1 MAKAGSGAVSKT
13 AKNPAAKTAK
23 NSAKNSAQNSADTA
37 KTAKNSAAK
46 TAQNLARNSRIPIS
60 TCSAFGDI
68 KPKIDYPLIWEYTI
82 FVPLDRDEKELIAST
97 LGICEHKLTA
107 SNKNAKYKSF
117 KLNLLVRSEN
127 ERLEI
132 FAKLKAACAFVL

>member
-1 MAKAGSGAVSKT
+1 MVAKVGSGAVSKT

-23 NSAKNSAQNSADTA
+23 NSADIA
-37 KTAKNSAAK
+37 KTAKD
-46 TAQNLARNSRIPIS
+46 LARNSRIPIS
-60 TCSAFGDI
+60 ACLANI

-132 FAKLKAACAFVL
+132 FAKLKATCAFVL

>member
-1 MAKAGSGAVSKT
+1 MGSGAVSKT
-13 AKNPAAKTAK
+13 
-23 NSAKNSAQNSADTA
+23 AKNSAQNSADTA
-37 KTAKNSAAK
+37 KTAQNLAK
-46 TAQNLARNSRIPIS
+46 NLARNSRIPIS

-107 SNKNAKYKSF
+107 SNKNTKYKSF

>member
-1 MAKAGSGAVSKT
+1 MAKVGNGTVSKT
-13 AKNPAAKTAK
+13 AK
-23 NSAKNSAQNSADTA
+23 NSADTA
-37 KTAKNSAAK
+37 KTAKNL
-46 TAQNLARNSRIPIS
+46 AQNLVKDLARNSRIPIGA
-60 TCSAFGDI
+60 CLADI

>member
-1 MAKAGSGAVSKT
+1 MAKVGSGAVSKT
-13 AKNPAAKTAK
+13 AK
-23 NSAKNSAQNSADTA
+23 NSADTA

-60 TCSAFGDI
+60 TCLADI

-82 FVPLDRDEKELIAST
+82 FMPLDRDEKELIAST

-117 KLNLLVRSEN
+117 KLNLLVRSKN

-132 FAKLKAACAFVL
+132 FAKLKAACTFVL

>member
-1 MAKAGSGAVSKT
+1 MGSGAVSKI
-13 AKNPAAKTAK
+13 AKNPAAKTA
-23 NSAKNSAQNSADTA
+23 QNLVKD
-37 KTAKNSAAK
+37 
-46 TAQNLARNSRIPIS
+46 LARNSRIPTS

-68 KPKIDYPLIWEYTI
+68 KPRIDYPLIWEYTI

-132 FAKLKAACAFVL
+132 FAKLKATCAFVL

>member
-1 MAKAGSGAVSKT
+1 MAKVGSGAVSKT
-13 AKNPAAKTAK
+13 AKNSAKNPAK
-23 NSAKNSAQNSADTA
+23 NSADT
-37 KTAKNSAAK
+37 AK
-46 TAQNLARNSRIPIS
+46 TAQNLARNSRIPIGA
-60 TCSAFGDI
+60 CLADI

>member
-1 MAKAGSGAVSKT
+1 MVAKVGSGAVSKT
-13 AKNPAAKTAK
+13 AKNPTAKTAK
-23 NSAKNSAQNSADTA
+23 NSADTA
-37 KTAKNSAAK
+37 KTAQNLAK
-46 TAQNLARNSRIPIS
+46 NLARNSRIPIDACL
-60 TCSAFGDI
+60 TDI

-132 FAKLKAACAFVL
+132 FAKLKATCAFVL

>member
-1 MAKAGSGAVSKT
+1 MAKVGSGTVSKT

-23 NSAKNSAQNSADTA
+23 NSADTA
-37 KTAKNSAAK
+37 KTAKNSA
-46 TAQNLARNSRIPIS
+46 RNSRIPIGA
-60 TCSAFGDI
+60 CSADI

-82 FVPLDRDEKELIAST
+82 FVPLDRDEKELIVST

-117 KLNLLVRSEN
+117 KLNLLVQSEN

>member
-1 MAKAGSGAVSKT
+1 MVAKAGSGAVSKT
-13 AKNPAAKTAK
+13 AKNSAKNPAK
-23 NSAKNSAQNSADTA
+23 NSAHTA
-37 KTAKNSAAK
+37 KTAKNL
-46 TAQNLARNSRIPIS
+46 AQNLARNSRIS
-60 TCSAFGDI
+60 VGTCPADI

>member
-1 MAKAGSGAVSKT
+1 MVAKVGSGAVSKT

-23 NSAKNSAQNSADTA
+23 NSADI
-37 KTAKNSAAK
+37 AK
-46 TAQNLARNSRIPIS
+46 TAQNLAKDLAKDLARNSRIPIS
-60 TCSAFGDI
+60 TCLADI

>member
-23 NSAKNSAQNSADTA
+23 NSADTA
-37 KTAKNSAAK
+37 KTAKNSAKNSADTAK
-46 TAQNLARNSRIPIS
+46 TAQNLAKNLARNSRIPIS
-60 TCSAFGDI
+60 TCLADI

>member
-1 MAKAGSGAVSKT
+1 MAKVGSGAVSKT
-13 AKNPAAKTAK
+13 AKNSADTAKTAQ
-23 NSAKNSAQNSADTA
+23 NLAKNSADTA

-46 TAQNLARNSRIPIS
+46 TAQNLARNSRIPIGA
-60 TCSAFGDI
+60 CLADI

-107 SNKNAKYKSF
+107 SNKNANYKSF

>member
-1 MAKAGSGAVSKT
+1 MVAKAGSGAVSKT
-13 AKNPAAKTAK
+13 
-23 NSAKNSAQNSADTA
+23 AKNSAQNSADTA

-60 TCSAFGDI
+60 TCLADI

-82 FVPLDRDEKELIAST
+82 FVPLDRNEKELIAST

-132 FAKLKAACAFVL
+132 FAKLKAACVFVL

>member
-1 MAKAGSGAVSKT
+1 MVAKVGSGAVSKT
-13 AKNPAAKTAK
+13 AKN
-23 NSAKNSAQNSADTA
+23 SAKNSADTA
-37 KTAKNSAAK
+37 KTAQNSAAK
-46 TAQNLARNSRIPIS
+46 TAQNLAQNLARNSRIPIS
-60 TCSAFGDI
+60 TCLADI

-132 FAKLKAACAFVL
+132 FAKLKATCAFVL

>member
-1 MAKAGSGAVSKT
+1 MAKVGSGAVSKT
-13 AKNPAAKTAK
+13 AKNSATKTAK
-23 NSAKNSAQNSADTA
+23 NSADTA
-37 KTAKNSAAK
+37 KTAQNLAK
-46 TAQNLARNSRIPIS
+46 DLARNSRIPIGA
-60 TCSAFGDI
+60 CSAFGDI

>member
-1 MAKAGSGAVSKT
+1 MGSGAVSKT

-23 NSAKNSAQNSADTA
+23 NSAKNSADTA
-37 KTAKNSAAK
+37 KIAQNSAAK
-46 TAQNLARNSRIPIS
+46 TAQNLAQNLARNSRIPIS

-68 KPKIDYPLIWEYTI
+68 KPRIDYPLIWEYTI

>member
-1 MAKAGSGAVSKT
+1 MSKT
-13 AKNPAAKTAK
+13 
-23 NSAKNSAQNSADTA
+23 AKNSAQNSADTA

-60 TCSAFGDI
+60 TCLADI

-82 FVPLDRDEKELIAST
+82 FVPLDRNEKELIAST

-132 FAKLKAACAFVL
+132 FAKLKAACVFVL

>member
-1 MAKAGSGAVSKT
+1 MVAKAGSGAVSKT

-23 NSAKNSAQNSADTA
+23 NSADTA

-60 TCSAFGDI
+60 TCLADI

-82 FVPLDRDEKELIAST
+82 FVPLDRNEKELIAST

-132 FAKLKAACAFVL
+132 FAKLKATCAFVL

>member
-1 MAKAGSGAVSKT
+1 MVAKVESGAVSKT

-23 NSAKNSAQNSADTA
+23 NSADIA
-37 KTAKNSAAK
+37 KKAKD
-46 TAQNLARNSRIPIS
+46 LARNSRIPIS
-60 TCSAFGDI
+60 ACSAFGDI

-82 FVPLDRDEKELIAST
+82 FVPLDRDEKELIANT

>member
-1 MAKAGSGAVSKT
+1 MAKVGSGAVSKT
-13 AKNPAAKTAK
+13 AKN
-23 NSAKNSAQNSADTA
+23 SADTA
-37 KTAKNSAAK
+37 KTAKNLAK
-46 TAQNLARNSRIPIS
+46 DLAKDLARNSRIPIGA
-60 TCSAFGDI
+60 CLADI

>member
-1 MAKAGSGAVSKT
+1 MVAKVGSGAVSKT
-13 AKNPAAKTAK
+13 AKN
-23 NSAKNSAQNSADTA
+23 SAKNSADTA
-37 KTAKNSAAK
+37 KTAQNL
-46 TAQNLARNSRIPIS
+46 AQNLAKDLARNSRIPIGA
-60 TCSAFGDI
+60 CLADI

>member
-1 MAKAGSGAVSKT
+1 MAKVGSGAVSKT
-13 AKNPAAKTAK
+13 AKNSATKTAK
-23 NSAKNSAQNSADTA
+23 NSADTA
-37 KTAKNSAAK
+37 KTAKNL
-46 TAQNLARNSRIPIS
+46 AQNLVRNSRIPIGA
-60 TCSAFGDI
+60 CLADI

-132 FAKLKAACAFVL
+132 FAKLKAACVFVL

>member
-1 MAKAGSGAVSKT
+1 MAKVGSGAVSKT
-13 AKNPAAKTAK
+13 AKN
-23 NSAKNSAQNSADTA
+23 SAKNSADTA
-37 KTAKNSAAK
+37 KTAQNSAAK
-46 TAQNLARNSRIPIS
+46 TAQNLAKNLAQNLARNSRIPIS
-60 TCSAFGDI
+60 TCLADI

>member
-1 MAKAGSGAVSKT
+1 MAKVGSGAVSKT
-13 AKNPAAKTAK
+13 AKN
-23 NSAKNSAQNSADTA
+23 SAKNSAD
-37 KTAKNSAAK
+37 AAK
-46 TAQNLARNSRIPIS
+46 TAQNLAKDLAKDLARNSRIPIGA
-60 TCSAFGDI
+60 CLADI

-97 LGICEHKLTA
+97 LGICEHKLAA

>member
-1 MAKAGSGAVSKT
+1 MVAKVGSGAVSKI

-23 NSAKNSAQNSADTA
+23 NSAKNSAQNSADIA
-37 KTAKNSAAK
+37 KTDKD
-46 TAQNLARNSRIPIS
+46 LARNSRIPIS
-60 TCSAFGDI
+60 ACSAFGDI

>member
-1 MAKAGSGAVSKT
+1 MVAKVESGAVSKT

-23 NSAKNSAQNSADTA
+23 NSADIA
-37 KTAKNSAAK
+37 KTAKD
-46 TAQNLARNSRIPIS
+46 LARNSRIPIS
-60 TCSAFGDI
+60 ACLANI

-82 FVPLDRDEKELIAST
+82 FVPLDRNEKELIAST

-132 FAKLKAACAFVL
+132 FAKLKATCAFVL

>member
-1 MAKAGSGAVSKT
+1 MAKVGSGAVSKT
-13 AKNPAAKTAK
+13 
-23 NSAKNSAQNSADTA
+23 AKNSAQNSADTA

-60 TCSAFGDI
+60 TCLADI

>member
-1 MAKAGSGAVSKT
+1 MAKVGSGAVSKT
-13 AKNPAAKTAK
+13 AK
-23 NSAKNSAQNSADTA
+23 NSADTA

-46 TAQNLARNSRIPIS
+46 TAQNLARNSRIPIGA
-60 TCSAFGDI
+60 CLADI

>member
-1 MAKAGSGAVSKT
+1 MVAKVGSGAVSKT
-13 AKNPAAKTAK
+13 AKNSAAKTAK
-23 NSAKNSAQNSADTA
+23 NSADT
-37 KTAKNSAAK
+37 AK

-60 TCSAFGDI
+60 ACSAFGDI

>member
-1 MAKAGSGAVSKT
+1 MVAKVESGAVSKT

-23 NSAKNSAQNSADTA
+23 NSADIA
-37 KTAKNSAAK
+37 KTAKD
-46 TAQNLARNSRIPIS
+46 LARNSRIPIS
-60 TCSAFGDI
+60 ACLADI

>member
-1 MAKAGSGAVSKT
+1 MAKVGSGAVSKT
-13 AKNPAAKTAK
+13 AKN
-23 NSAKNSAQNSADTA
+23 SADTA
-37 KTAKNSAAK
+37 KTAQNL
-46 TAQNLARNSRIPIS
+46 AQNLAKDLARNSRIPIGA
-60 TCSAFGDI
+60 CSAFGDI

>member
-1 MAKAGSGAVSKT
+1 MAKVGSGAVSKT

-23 NSAKNSAQNSADTA
+23 NSADTA
-37 KTAKNSAAK
+37 KTAK
-46 TAQNLARNSRIPIS
+46 NLARNSRIPIGA
-60 TCSAFGDI
+60 CLADI

-132 FAKLKAACAFVL
+132 FAKLKAACTFVL

>member
-1 MAKAGSGAVSKT
+1 MAKVGSGAVSKT
-13 AKNPAAKTAK
+13 AKN
-23 NSAKNSAQNSADTA
+23 SAKNPAKNSADTA
-37 KTAKNSAAK
+37 KTAK
-46 TAQNLARNSRIPIS
+46 NLARNSRIPIS
-60 TCSAFGDI
+60 TCLADI

-97 LGICEHKLTA
+97 LGVCEHKLTA

-127 ERLEI
+127 EILEI

>member
-1 MAKAGSGAVSKT
+1 MVAKVGSGAVSKT
-13 AKNPAAKTAK
+13 AKN
-23 NSAKNSAQNSADTA
+23 SAKNSADTA
-37 KTAKNSAAK
+37 KTAQNL
-46 TAQNLARNSRIPIS
+46 AQNLAKDLARNSRIPIGA
-60 TCSAFGDI
+60 CLADI
-68 KPKIDYPLIWEYTI
+68 KPRIDYPLIWEYTI

>member
-1 MAKAGSGAVSKT
+1 MVAKVGSGAVSKT
-13 AKNPAAKTAK
+13 AKNSAK
-23 NSAKNSAQNSADTA
+23 NSADTAKTAQNSADTA
-37 KTAKNSAAK
+37 KTAQNLAKNLVK
-46 TAQNLARNSRIPIS
+46 DLARNSRIPIS
-60 TCSAFGDI
+60 TCLADI

>member
-1 MAKAGSGAVSKT
+1 MAKVGSGAVSKT
-13 AKNPAAKTAK
+13 
-23 NSAKNSAQNSADTA
+23 AKNSAQNSADTA

-46 TAQNLARNSRIPIS
+46 TAQNLARNSRIPIGA
-60 TCSAFGDI
+60 CLADI

>member
-23 NSAKNSAQNSADTA
+23 NSADIA
-37 KTAKNSAAK
+37 KTAKD
-46 TAQNLARNSRIPIS
+46 LARNSRIPIS
-60 TCSAFGDI
+60 ACLADI

-82 FVPLDRDEKELIAST
+82 FVPLDRNEKELIAST

>member
-1 MAKAGSGAVSKT
+1 MAKAESGAVSKT
-13 AKNPAAKTAK
+13 AKNPAAKI
-23 NSAKNSAQNSADTA
+23 
-37 KTAKNSAAK
+37 AKNSAAK
-46 TAQNLARNSRIPIS
+46 TAQNLAQNLVKDLARNSRIPIGA
-60 TCSAFGDI
+60 CLADI

-132 FAKLKAACAFVL
+132 FAKLKATCAFVL